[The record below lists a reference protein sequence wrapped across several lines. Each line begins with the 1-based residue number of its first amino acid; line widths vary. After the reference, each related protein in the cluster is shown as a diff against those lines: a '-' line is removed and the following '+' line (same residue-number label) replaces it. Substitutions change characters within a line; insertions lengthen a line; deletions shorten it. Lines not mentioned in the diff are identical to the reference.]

1 MASHLMPGITILTT
15 YSVDNLPVA
24 AMQSLGT
31 SSVFAVDVGSV
42 RFLDFEFDSLLI
54 YT

>member
-1 MASHLMPGITILTT
+1 MPSVTMLIL
-15 YSVDNLPVA
+15 YLVDNLPVA

-42 RFLDFEFDSLLI
+42 RHLSFEFDGLLNPHLD
-54 YT
+54 

>member
-1 MASHLMPGITILTT
+1 MPSVTMLMTC
-15 YSVDNLPVA
+15 SVDNLPVA

-42 RFLDFEFDSLLI
+42 RYLDFEFDDLLNL
-54 YT
+54 YLD